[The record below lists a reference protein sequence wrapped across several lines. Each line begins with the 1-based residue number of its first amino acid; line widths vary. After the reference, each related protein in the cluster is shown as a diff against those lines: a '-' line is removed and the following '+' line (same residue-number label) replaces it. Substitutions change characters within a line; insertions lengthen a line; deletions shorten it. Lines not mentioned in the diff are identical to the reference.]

1 MIIAITSSKGGA
13 GKTTLTSI
21 AAASIYAKTDLKVVM
36 VDLDP
41 QGSLT
46 SKRKKDTRDL
56 TDIHVRSNLYRK
68 QYRILEEY
76 MTKNN
81 LVINKKS
88 GLIKEIVLQSITE
101 QNIWLKKQNDP
112 KLIYEVNKIGININ
126 QLTKKLNSLDALS
139 GADLDRI
146 RKLISKMSDFISQ
159 A

>member
-1 MIIAITSSKGGA
+1 MAQPDKKKSKKGGA
-13 GKTTLTSI
+13 PRKPDDEKI
-21 AAASIYAKTDLKVVM
+21 APVISVYFNK
-36 VDLDP
+36 
-41 QGSLT
+41 
-46 SKRKKDTRDL
+46 
-56 TDIHVRSNLYRK
+56 K

>member
-1 MIIAITSSKGGA
+1 MPQPDKKKSKKGGA
-13 GKTTLTSI
+13 PRKPDDEKI
-21 AAASIYAKTDLKVVM
+21 APVISVYFNK
-36 VDLDP
+36 
-41 QGSLT
+41 
-46 SKRKKDTRDL
+46 
-56 TDIHVRSNLYRK
+56 K